1 MVSRLASSTFFTA
14 RSGGVRLRIG
24 AAVRRRPVTRNHVA
38 LAGLVGTAASIGIA
52 AVEVSEG
59 WFPPSAL
66 VLPVLAGGL
75 LLRVRS
81 LAVLLAAVA
90 LALAYDAA
98 SLGVGRVGGG
108 LVATVAVTAVVAVL
122 LARAREEIGVQGLRG
137 EQMLLE
143 LRDRLKAQGELPRL
157 PAEWE
162 AQVVLGQAGGS
173 SFGGDFVVSA
183 LSADRRTL
191 EVAVVDVSGKGVDA
205 GTRALLLSGAAGGLL
220 ASMPCERFLAAANAY
235 LLRQGWEEGFATAVH
250 LALDLYT
257 GSYVIESAGHPPPVQ
272 FAAGSGTWRVTA
284 GGGTALGVL
293 SDVASTPER
302 GVLRTGDALLLYT
315 DGLIETPGRDIEL
328 GIDRLLGRAEC
339 LVTRGFRDGAGELAA
354 ALSSPNRDDCAIVLI
369 WRT

>member
-1 MVSRLASSTFFTA
+1 MVSRLASSAFFAATPD
-14 RSGGVRLRIG
+14 GVRYRIG
-24 AAVRRRPVTRNHVA
+24 AAVRRRPVTRNQAA
-38 LAGLVGTAASIGIA
+38 LAGLVGAAVGIGVA
-52 AVEVSEG
+52 AVELSET

-75 LLRVRS
+75 VLRVRS

-90 LALAYDAA
+90 GALAYDAA
-98 SLGVGRVGGG
+98 NLGVAQIGAG
-108 LVATVAVTAVVAVL
+108 LVATLAVTAVVAGL
-122 LARAREEIGVQGLRG
+122 MARAREEIGVRGLRG

-143 LRDRLKAQGELPRL
+143 LRDRLRAQGELPRL
-157 PAEWE
+157 PPEWR

-173 SFGGDFVVSA
+173 SFGGDFVASA

-205 GTRALLLSGAAGGLL
+205 GTRALLLSGAVGGLL
-220 ASMPCERFLAAANAY
+220 TSTPCERFLPAANAY
-235 LLRQGWEEGFATAVH
+235 LLRQGWAEGFATAVH
-250 LALDLYT
+250 LAIDLHT
-257 GSYVIESAGHPPPVQ
+257 GSYVIESAGHPPAVQ
-272 FAAGSGTWRVTA
+272 FAAGSGTWRVA
-284 GGGTALGVL
+284 EGGGTALGVL
-293 SDVASTPER
+293 ADVNSIPER
-302 GVLRTGDALLLYT
+302 GALRTGDALLLYT

-354 ALSSPNRDDCAIVLI
+354 ALSSPNRDDCAVVLI